1 MNKIKQFTEDIVI
14 GASILANHG
23 VGEWK
28 RFLAEKKAQTG
39 TIMAIVTG
47 SITVLLGV
55 IIFVNVK
62 HAMPAVNDSTANAT
76 MDSVASIFYSAVGL
90 VVIGFLVLAA
100 VFTNLIG
107 GVNQILLKMGVQ
119 FPPLSAN
126 ARFGTNTGSGRKT
139 PGCGRRVIFSP
150 LVSAI

>member
-1 MNKIKQFTEDIVI
+1 MNKIKQFSEDVVI
-14 GASILANHG
+14 GASILANNG
-23 VGEWK
+23 IKEWK
-28 RFLAEKKAQTG
+28 NFLADKKAQTG

-62 HAMPAVNDSTANAT
+62 HAMPAVNDSAANTT

-100 VFTNLIG
+100 VFILAVVGRLRGAG
-107 GVNQILLKMGVQ
+107 GE
-119 FPPLSAN
+119 
-126 ARFGTNTGSGRKT
+126 
-139 PGCGRRVIFSP
+139 
-150 LVSAI
+150 

>member
-1 MNKIKQFTEDIVI
+1 MMDKIKQFTEDIVI

-23 VGEWK
+23 VGAWK
-28 RFLAEKKAQTG
+28 NFLAEKKAQTG

-76 MDSVASIFYSAVGL
+76 MNSVASIFYSAVGL
-90 VVIGFLVLAA
+90 VVIGFLVLSS
-100 VFTNLIG
+100 VSPVKWVSERTSSRIYIG
-107 GVNQILLKMGVQ
+107 SRWQ
-119 FPPLSAN
+119 
-126 ARFGTNTGSGRKT
+126 T
-139 PGCGRRVIFSP
+139 PGCGRRLILSP

>member
-28 RFLAEKKAQTG
+28 KFLADKKAQTG

-90 VVIGFLVLAA
+90 VVIGFLVLSS
-100 VFTNLIG
+100 VSPVKWVLERTSSRIYIG
-107 GVNQILLKMGVQ
+107 SRWQ
-119 FPPLSAN
+119 
-126 ARFGTNTGSGRKT
+126 T
-139 PGCGRRVIFSP
+139 PGCGRRLILSP
-150 LVSAI
+150 LVSVT

>member
-1 MNKIKQFTEDIVI
+1 MMNKIKQFSESVVI
-14 GASILANHG
+14 GASILANNG
-23 VGEWK
+23 VAAWK
-28 RFLAEKKAQTG
+28 DFLAEQKAQTG

-100 VFTNLIG
+100 VFILAVVGRLRGAG
-107 GVNQILLKMGVQ
+107 GD
-119 FPPLSAN
+119 
-126 ARFGTNTGSGRKT
+126 
-139 PGCGRRVIFSP
+139 
-150 LVSAI
+150 